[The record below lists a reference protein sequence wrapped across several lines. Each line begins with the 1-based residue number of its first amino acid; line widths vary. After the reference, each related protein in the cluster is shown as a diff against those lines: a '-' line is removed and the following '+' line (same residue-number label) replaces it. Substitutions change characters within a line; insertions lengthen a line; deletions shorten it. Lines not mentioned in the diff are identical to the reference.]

1 MTMRSSLRLIRP
13 LLLLLAMAP
22 RPSLAQDEGAF
33 YKGKTIR
40 LIISVG
46 VAGGFGEYARTL
58 AEHLSRKIPG
68 QPHIIVQSMP
78 GAGGLLATN
87 HLYNQAPQDGTT
99 IGLVNATL
107 PLMPLVGNKQARF
120 DAMKFHYLGAMDRAD
135 GVCTIWHS
143 AGIRTWDDMRTK
155 EFTVGSI
162 GAGSPMEVYA
172 LMFNR
177 LFGAKIKVVGGYKAG
192 SDIDLAMQREEIDGR
207 CGTHLTTTKMLHPD
221 WMIGPKFTVP
231 VIVAEQ
237 RRPDYPDTPAIMEF
251 VKDDLTRQKLE
262 LMMVPQKLN
271 RPVLTPPNVPA
282 ERVKELRE
290 AFDATMKDPAFLA
303 EIEKKGMQIDATG
316 GEEVTNVL
324 AKAYALPADVVAAA
338 RDMIGSN

>member
-1 MTMRSSLRLIRP
+1 MTMRAGLRLI
-13 LLLLLAMAP
+13 LLLLLAVAP
-22 RPSLAQDEGAF
+22 GPGFAQEAAPF
-33 YKGKTIR
+33 FKGKTVR

-58 AEHLSRKIPG
+58 AEHLSRNIPG

-87 HLYNQAPQDGTT
+87 YLYNQAPRDGTT
-99 IGLVNATL
+99 IGLINATV

-120 DAMKFHYLGAMDRAD
+120 DALKFHWIGTMDRAD
-135 GVCTIWHS
+135 GVCTIWHT
-143 AGIRTWDDMRTK
+143 AGIRTWDDMRSK

-177 LFGAKIKVVGGYKAG
+177 LFGTRIKIVGGYKAG

-221 WMIGPKFTVP
+221 WMVGPKFTVP

-251 VKDDLTRQKLE
+251 VQDGVTRQKLE

-282 ERVKELRE
+282 ERVQELRA

-303 EIEKKGMQIDATG
+303 EIAKKGMQIDATG
-316 GEEVTNVL
+316 GQDVTDVL
-324 AKAYALPADVVAAA
+324 AKAYALPEDVVVSV

>member
-1 MTMRSSLRLIRP
+1 MRSGLRL
-13 LLLLLAMAP
+13 LVLLLLALAP
-22 RPSLAQDEGAF
+22 GSSGAQEAAPF
-33 YKGKTIR
+33 YQGKTVR
-40 LIISVG
+40 LVISVG

-58 AEHLSRKIPG
+58 AEHLSRNIPG
-68 QPHIIVQSMP
+68 QPHIVVQSMP

-87 HLYNQAPQDGTT
+87 HLYNQAAQDGTT
-99 IGLVNATL
+99 IGLINATV

-120 DAMKFHYLGAMDRAD
+120 DAMKFHWIGTMDRAD
-135 GVCTIWHS
+135 GACTIWRT
-143 AGIRTWDDMRTK
+143 AGIRTWDDMRSK

-177 LFGAKIKVVGGYKAG
+177 LFGAKIKIVGGYKAG

-207 CGTHLTTTKMLHPD
+207 CGTHLTTMKMLHPD
-221 WMIGPKFTVP
+221 WMIGPKFTMP

-237 RRPDYPDTPAIMEF
+237 RRPDYPNTPAIMEF
-251 VKDDLTRQKLE
+251 VTDDLTRQKLE

-282 ERVKELRE
+282 ERVKELRQ

-303 EIEKKGMQIDATG
+303 DIGRKGMQIDATG
-316 GEEVTNVL
+316 GEDVTNVL
-324 AKAYALPADVVAAA
+324 AKAYALPEDVVTAV
-338 RDMIGSN
+338 RDMIGTN

>member
-1 MTMRSSLRLIRP
+1 MFGWGVRLILP
-13 LLLLLAMAP
+13 LLLAAAP
-22 RPSLAQDEGAF
+22 CSGNAQDNEPF

-40 LIISVG
+40 LVISVG

-58 AEHLSRKIPG
+58 AEHLSRNIAG

-99 IGLVNATL
+99 LGIINATV

-120 DAMKFHYLGAMDRAD
+120 DAMKFNWIGTMDRAD
-135 GVCTIWHS
+135 GVCTIWHT

-177 LFGAKIKVVGGYKAG
+177 LFGAKIKIVGGYKAG
-192 SDIDLAMQREEIDGR
+192 SDIDLAMQRGEIDGR

-231 VIVAEQ
+231 VIVAEK
-237 RRPDYPDTPAIMEF
+237 RRGDYPDTPAIMEF

-282 ERVKELRE
+282 ERVKELRD

-303 EIEKKGMQIDATG
+303 EVTKKGMQIDATG
-316 GEEVTNVL
+316 GEEVTSVL
-324 AKAYALPADVVAAA
+324 AKAYALPADVVAAV
-338 RDMIGSN
+338 RDMIGTN

>member
-1 MTMRSSLRLIRP
+1 MRVGLRLI
-13 LLLLLAMAP
+13 LVMALSVLASAAN
-22 RPSLAQDEGAF
+22 AQEPF
-33 YKGKTIR
+33 FRGKTIR
-40 LIISVG
+40 LVISVG

-58 AEHLSRKIPG
+58 AEHLSRNIAG

-87 HLYNQAPQDGTT
+87 YLYNQAPQDGTT
-99 IGLVNATL
+99 IGIINATV

-120 DAMKFHYLGAMDRAD
+120 DAMKFNWIGTMDRAD
-135 GVCTIWHS
+135 GVCTIWHT

-237 RRPDYPDTPAIMEF
+237 RRADYPDTPAIMEF
-251 VKDDLTRQKLE
+251 VRDDLTRQKLE
-262 LMMVPQKLN
+262 
-271 RPVLTPPNVPA
+271 
-282 ERVKELRE
+282 
-290 AFDATMKDPAFLA
+290 
-303 EIEKKGMQIDATG
+303 
-316 GEEVTNVL
+316 
-324 AKAYALPADVVAAA
+324 
-338 RDMIGSN
+338 

>member
-1 MTMRSSLRLIRP
+1 MRLGLRLI
-13 LLLLLAMAP
+13 LGIALSALATAAN
-22 RPSLAQDEGAF
+22 AQEPF

-58 AEHLSRKIPG
+58 AEHLSRHIPG

-135 GVCTIWHS
+135 GVCTIWHT
-143 AGIRTWDDMRTK
+143 AGIRTWDDMRSK

-221 WMIGPKFTVP
+221 WMVGPKFTVP
-231 VIVAEQ
+231 VIVAER

-251 VKDDLTRQKLE
+251 VNDDLRRQKLE

-282 ERVKELRE
+282 ERVTELRA
-290 AFDATMKDPAFLA
+290 AFAATMTDPAFLA
-303 EIEKKGMQIDATG
+303 EIEKKGMQIDATS

-324 AKAYALPADVVAAA
+324 AKAYALPADVVASA